1 MVHKL
6 KNIINRI
13 KTVVLLLL
21 TKVLSITHDPTKNQE
36 LENEMAKKKQ
46 ELETVELN
54 ETTGSNEVTHNNDV
68 SETLEQLKQA
78 SILKELAL
86 GIARTKDG
94 WGVVQI
100 AYNAETGESDLQ
112 DVQVAGTSRD
122 DAIELFKITA
132 VEKGLV

>member
-46 ELETVELN
+46 ELEAVELN

-78 SILKELAL
+78 SILNELAL

>member
-1 MVHKL
+1 
-6 KNIINRI
+6 
-13 KTVVLLLL
+13 
-21 TKVLSITHDPTKNQE
+21 
-36 LENEMAKKKQ
+36 MAKKKQ
-46 ELETVELN
+46 ELEAVELN

-78 SILKELAL
+78 SILNELAL

>member
-21 TKVLSITHDPTKNQE
+21 TKVLSITHGPTKNQE

-54 ETTGSNEVTHNNDV
+54 VTTGSNEVTLNNDV

-78 SILKELAL
+78 SILNELAL